1 MSTKLKLYIGRKIIE
16 CLKKPTTVTPTELL
30 PWIHIGKNLSE
41 KHIEMAIPLD
51 ILEKNLGITN
61 ISEILKIQ
69 PDDII
74 RNISYA
80 NNRANRKVQF
90 EVERNIFIKD
100 VMENCA
106 KPDFNLKPKTI
117 VFEYSSPNIAKPF
130 HFGHLRSTII
140 GNFLS
145 NLNKFLY
152 NKVTRL
158 NYLGDW
164 GTQFG
169 FIKVGIDEL
178 KYSKE
183 NIKNN
188 PLKLLYESYVF
199 ANKLSEKDASVS
211 ERAKI
216 EFKKLESGSPEL
228 LDIWKEYMGYTKDEL
243 EIIYRRLGVEFDEY
257 YYESMYSANN
267 IQNIIDK
274 LQEKKVIR
282 KDSDGKLVVSIDKKI
297 ISVLKSDGSTL
308 YLTRDIAAAIDRF
321 NKYKF
326 DKMYYVV
333 DNSQSEHFKTLK
345 EMLYRLDLPWANRL
359 HHIKFGRIRGF
370 STRRGN
376 AVFLKDILD
385 ECREKMIQKQITS
398 PTTKVPIEDNE
409 TSDTLG
415 VSCVIINDL
424 KQRRQKDY
432 EFAWDN
438 VLQVQGDTGVK
449 LQYTHCRLHSLE
461 ENCGIKLPQ
470 QLIPEILVEPDALNL
485 IRSIAKFQDVLY
497 ETEEKYEACILV
509 NYLFRLCND
518 ISKSLK
524 VLKIKGSEPDVGAQ
538 RLLLFVKAREVLHA
552 GMSIIGL
559 NPLKK
564 M

>member
-1 MSTKLKLYIGRKIIE
+1 
-16 CLKKPTTVTPTELL
+16 
-30 PWIHIGKNLSE
+30 
-41 KHIEMAIPLD
+41 MAIPLD

-74 RNISYA
+74 KNISLA
-80 NNRANRKVQF
+80 NNRANRKLQF
-90 EVERNIFIKD
+90 QIERNIFIKD
-100 VMENCA
+100 VLENSA

-130 HFGHLRSTII
+130 HFGHLRSTMI

-169 FIKVGIDEL
+169 FIKVGIEEL
-178 KYSKE
+178 NYSKE
-183 NIKNN
+183 DIKNS
-188 PLKLLYESYVF
+188 PLKLLYESYVY
-199 ANKLSEKDASVS
+199 ANKLSEKDSGVS

-216 EFKKLESGSPEL
+216 EFNKLESGTPEL

-243 EIIYRRLGVEFDEY
+243 EVMYRRLGVEFDEY

-267 IQNIIDK
+267 IKDVIDK
-274 LQEKKVIR
+274 LQMKKVIR
-282 KDSDGKLVVSIDKKI
+282 KDSDGKLIVSLDKKI
-297 ISVLKSDGSTL
+297 VPIVKSDGSTL
-308 YLTRDIAAAIDRF
+308 YITRDIAAAIDRF

-326 DKMYYVV
+326 DKMYYIV

-359 HHIKFGRIRGF
+359 HHVKFGRIRGM
-370 STRRGN
+370 STRKGN

-385 ECREKMIQKQITS
+385 ECREMVIQQQIAS
-398 PTTKVPIEDNE
+398 PTTKVPINDDE
-409 TSDTLG
+409 TSDVLG

-432 EFAWDN
+432 EFAWDKI
-438 VLQVQGDTGVK
+438 LQVQGDTGIK

-461 ENCGIKLPQ
+461 ENCGVKMPRQLVPEIIIEPEAINLIKLM
-470 QLIPEILVEPDALNL
+470 
-485 IRSIAKFQDVLY
+485 AKFQDVLY
-497 ETEEKYEACILV
+497 ETEEKFEACILV
-509 NYLFRLCND
+509 TYLFHLCNH
-518 ISKSLK
+518 ISKCLK
-524 VLKIKGSEPDVGAQ
+524 VLKIKGVDPDVGSQ

-552 GMSIIGL
+552 GMSIVGL
-559 NPLKK
+559 KPLTK